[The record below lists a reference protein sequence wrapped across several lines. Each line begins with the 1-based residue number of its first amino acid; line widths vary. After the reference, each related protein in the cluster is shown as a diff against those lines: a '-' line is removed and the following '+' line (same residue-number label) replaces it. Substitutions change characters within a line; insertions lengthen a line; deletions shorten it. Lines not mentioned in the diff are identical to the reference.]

1 MKQCLRCQKTYTDQ
15 TLNFCLEDGEMLVM
29 VDGPS
34 RSDDAPPTVMFD
46 AARRTNPTGWPS
58 QQPAAPPAQWQPQ
71 PMNAAAPQ
79 FGGFPMT
86 MSPNQTLAIVSLCL
100 GIGSITIGWC
110 CYIGV
115 LLSPA
120 AMITGFI
127 AMSQNKKEPTK
138 YGGRGMAIG
147 GIVTGAV
154 YIAIM
159 VLIVILYGAAIFLG
173 SIGGN

>member
-1 MKQCLRCQKTYTDQ
+1 MKQCLRCQKTYTDP
-15 TLNFCLEDGEMLVM
+15 TLNFCLEDGELLIAM
-29 VDGPS
+29 DGPS
-34 RSDDAPPTVMFD
+34 PSRGDDAPPTMMFD
-46 AARRTNPTGWPS
+46 PARKTNPLGWPS
-58 QQPAAPPAQWQPQ
+58 QPPSAPPAQWQPQ
-71 PMNAAAPQ
+71 QMNVPQQQYGGYPMS
-79 FGGFPMT
+79 

-100 GIGSITIGWC
+100 GISSITIGWC

-115 LLSPA
+115 LLGPA

-127 AMSQNKKEPTK
+127 AMSQNKNDPQK

-159 VLIVILYGAAIFLG
+159 ALIVILYGAAIFFG
-173 SIGGN
+173 SL